1 MAQADLPLLSVTRSP
16 DGVWSVRERGPHR
29 VAIAYF
35 PRKWDAMKHAVKAA
49 KAKPRA
55 RVVVLDGEEVRLS
68 RDYRAAHGETDQ
80 VEVP

>member
-1 MAQADLPLLSVTRSP
+1 MHSTPLLRVARTP
-16 DGVWSVRERGPHR
+16 DGVWSVNEDGPTR

-55 RVVVLDGEEVRLS
+55 RVVVLEDSRISLA
-68 RDYRAAHGETDQ
+68 RDYSSPAAGSSS

>member
-1 MAQADLPLLSVTRSP
+1 MRSTPLLRVARTQ
-16 DGVWSVRERGPHR
+16 DGVWSVNEDGPTR

-35 PRKWDAMKHAVKAA
+35 PKRWDAMKHAVKAA

-55 RVVVLDGEEVRLS
+55 RVVVLEGSKICLA
-68 RDYRAAHGETDQ
+68 RDYSSPDSDPSS

>member
-1 MAQADLPLLSVTRSP
+1 MTQHGLPLLSVARSP
-16 DGVWSVRERGPHR
+16 DGVWSVRERGPDR

-49 KAKPRA
+49 KAKMRA
-55 RVVVLDGEEVRLS
+55 RVVLMEGDVVRLS
-68 RDYRAAHGETDQ
+68 HDYHGPESGAER

>member
-1 MAQADLPLLSVTRSP
+1 MAQTDLPLLSVTRSP
-16 DGVWSVRERGPHR
+16 DGVWSVRERGPQR

-55 RVVVLDGEEVRLS
+55 RVVVLDGEQVRLS
-68 RDYRAAHGETDQ
+68 RDYRGATGETDH

>member
-1 MAQADLPLLSVTRSP
+1 MAHTDLPLLSVTRSP
-16 DGVWSVRERGPHR
+16 DGVWSVRERGPQR

-55 RVVVLDGEEVRLS
+55 RVVVLDGGKVRLS
-68 RDYRAAHGETDQ
+68 RDYRGAQGGTDR

>member
-1 MAQADLPLLSVTRSP
+1 MAEAPLLSVARTP
-16 DGVWSVRERGPHR
+16 DGLWSVNERGPER

-35 PRKWDAMKHAVKAA
+35 PKKWDAMKHAVKAA

-55 RVVVLDGEEVRLS
+55 RVVVLEGRQVCLS
-68 RDYRAAHGETDQ
+68 RDYHGPDSETSR

>member
-1 MAQADLPLLSVTRSP
+1 MAQTDLPLLSVTRSP
-16 DGVWSVRERGPHR
+16 DGVWSVRERGPQR

-55 RVVVLDGEEVRLS
+55 RVVVLDGETVRLS
-68 RDYRAAHGETDQ
+68 RDYRGAHGETDR